1 MYFKINFE
9 SANNS
14 FAYEVNTK
22 TPDIESVIIG
32 LDSFVKSVMDIN
44 ETPETESEE
53 EEDPQE
59 VREALYDEVDK
70 IVDDMY
76 GYYDE

>member
-1 MYFKINFE
+1 MYFKIDFE

-22 TPDIESVIIG
+22 TPDIESVMIG
-32 LDSFVKSVMDIN
+32 LDSFIKSVMDIS
-44 ETPETESEE
+44 EVPETESEE
-53 EEDPQE
+53 EDPQA
-59 VREALYDEVDK
+59 VREALYDEVDA

-76 GYYDE
+76 GYFDE